1 MLDGGL
7 PNLTFP
13 EMTYGEQETPWDLR
27 PLLYK
32 GGAGTNVRTVDAKI
46 EAGHL
51 GHPLVGRIELVL
63 RIHDVLANFLGRG
76 GRRVT
81 VSVQIQKIR
90 LLFHWSD
97 EHDFNLNLISVQQC
111 YLDWTDSLV
120 HRVQTGAGLSSQ
132 TAYDSGSVVGW
143 VLDRVLGRSSPIIKT
158 TRLHVIKRGSR
169 ALSPKADKQN
179 LEETFALGHF
189 LLDISDA
196 LSVDAIWGPLPV
208 RIQVR
213 NGNDL
218 EEWSKL
224 KRPEEIKPPN
234 PKFPYQ
240 AKYLAKQAAL
250 KRAAWEADS
259 TVRTRYPLINLRIQ
273 AEMFMLMGQPAINL
287 AQVHQIRMD
296 QWRYKPSTHGFEV
309 RAYKHR
315 RWGPVE
321 FEIYSAYRPIFER
334 YLRWRAAMFPD
345 DPDGLLFPLI
355 GPNGR
360 QTIRHPE
367 SPPVFSRLINCCERA
382 GIKYVSPRAL
392 RNTNVNWTLRR
403 TQDPDLTAEEKQHH
417 TKTLLRVYEKPSQQ
431 RAMVQIKAFW
441 AKHDPA
447 QAAAGPGSCVGK
459 TPEPIKDI
467 PAIATKPDCLTPSGC
482 LFCTHQR
489 DIDSLDHVW
498 SLVTY
503 RLLKSFELK
512 TEGKTASKKAPPQ
525 HPAEVVIDRLTS
537 KLNFIQS
544 SSPRRESWLKEALLR
559 IEEGRYHPTWAQMIE
574 ST

>member
-1 MLDGGL
+1 MSDIGL
-7 PNLTFP
+7 ADLTFP
-13 EMTYGEQETPWDLR
+13 RITYGEKETPWDLR

-32 GGAGTNVRTVDAKI
+32 GGAGANVRAVNAMI
-46 EAGHL
+46 EAGRL
-51 GHPLVGRIELVL
+51 GRPLIDRSELVCQ
-63 RIHDVLANFLGRG
+63 IHNVQANFLGRG
-76 GRRVT
+76 GRRSTVT
-81 VSVQIQKIR
+81 VQMQKIR
-90 LLFHWSD
+90 LLFRWAD
-97 EHDFNLNLISVQQC
+97 ENDCNLNLKSVQQH

-120 HRVQTGAGLSSQ
+120 LRTQTGTGLSSK
-132 TAYDSGSVVGW
+132 TAYESGSVVGW
-143 VLDRVLGRSSPIIKT
+143 VLDRVLGRSTPIVRA
-158 TRLHVIKRGSR
+158 TRLLSLRRGPR
-169 ALSPKADKQN
+169 ALSPKAEKQN
-179 LEETFALGHF
+179 LEETFALGNF

-208 RIQVR
+208 RIRVR
-213 NGNDL
+213 NGRDL

-234 PKFPYQ
+234 PKYPYQ

-250 KRAAWEADS
+250 KRAAWEAES

-296 QWRYKPSTHGFEV
+296 QWRYKPSTHGYEV
-309 RAYKHR
+309 RTYKHR

-321 FEIYSAYRPIFER
+321 FEIFSAYRPIFER
-334 YLRWRAAMFPD
+334 YLKWRAAIFPD
-345 DPDGLLFPLI
+345 HPNGLLFPLL

-382 GIKYVSPRAL
+382 GVKYISPREL

-447 QAAAGPGSCVGK
+447 LAAIGPGSCIGK
-459 TPEPIKDI
+459 TPEPIQDI
-467 PAIATKPDCLTPSGC
+467 PAMATKPDCLTPSGC

-512 TEGKTASKKAPPQ
+512 AETKKASTKTLPP
-525 HPAEVVIDRLTS
+525 HPAELVIDRLTS
-537 KLNFIQS
+537 KLNHIQS
-544 SSPRRESWLKEALLR
+544 SSSQRGSWLKEALLR
-559 IEEGRYHPTWAQMIE
+559 IEEGRYHPTWAGMIE
-574 ST
+574 SI